1 MHVIFAFFIIVA
13 GLVFTLLLLVGP
25 IWLVFYYV
33 DRWKRMN
40 AATARGL
47 TSEEADTLREVAEKL
62 EARVQSLEKLLDEQ
76 AVGWRDQ

>member
-1 MHVIFAFFIIVA
+1 MFAFFMIVT
-13 GLVFTLLLLVGP
+13 GLIFTLLLLIGP
-25 IWLVFYYV
+25 VWLVFYYV

-62 EARVQSLEKLLDEQ
+62 EARVQALEKLLDEQ
-76 AVGWRDQ
+76 AEGWRDR